1 MQKES
6 PFNLKSKLRRSV
18 TSIQDHNK
26 NRFLIQTIDEAGK
39 KMKKKILAVLALQLA
54 QKSK

>member
-39 KMKKKILAVLALQLA
+39 KMKKKFLAVLALQLA
-54 QKSK
+54 QKST

>member
-1 MQKES
+1 MQKEK

-54 QKSK
+54 QKST

>member
-1 MQKES
+1 MQKEK

-18 TSIQDHNK
+18 TSIQGHNK

>member
-26 NRFLIQTIDEAGK
+26 NRFLIPTIDEAGEK
-39 KMKKKILAVLALQLA
+39 NEKKKEKKKRKKNWLF
-54 QKSK
+54 

>member
-1 MQKES
+1 MQKEK

-39 KMKKKILAVLALQLA
+39 KMKKKFLAVLALQLA
-54 QKSK
+54 QKST